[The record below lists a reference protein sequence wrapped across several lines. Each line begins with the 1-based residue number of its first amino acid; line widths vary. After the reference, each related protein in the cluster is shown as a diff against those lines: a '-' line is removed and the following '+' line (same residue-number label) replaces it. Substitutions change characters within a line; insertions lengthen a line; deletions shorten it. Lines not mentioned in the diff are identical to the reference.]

1 MFRISTPT
9 ETVVNL
15 QAYLLA
21 VSKFLFKGTLVGRVR
36 TVCLGMYIYIY
47 RYEENL
53 TPSAFS
59 LIHKHAIEGGGAMYS
74 LLDLCA

>member
-1 MFRISTPT
+1 M
-9 ETVVNL
+9 NL
-15 QAYLLA
+15 QANLLA
-21 VSKFLFKGTLVGRVR
+21 ESKLLFKGALDGRVR

-47 RYEENL
+47 GCEENL

-59 LIHKHAIEGGGAMYS
+59 LIHKHAIEWGVAMYS

>member
-1 MFRISTPT
+1 M
-9 ETVVNL
+9 NL
-15 QAYLLA
+15 QANVLA
-21 VSKFLFKGTLVGRVR
+21 ESKILFKGTLDGRVR

-47 RYEENL
+47 GYEGNL

-59 LIHKHAIEGGGAMYS
+59 LIHKHAIEGEGGGSMYS